1 MTALRTPSASQEGFT
16 LVEMLVALVIFA
28 LLAAAGVGILRSS
41 LDTQSAVDNR
51 LSELGRLG
59 RLHALL
65 SSDLGQAVDR
75 STRISGGSRPAFTG
89 DPSSMQL
96 VSAGW
101 TNLDGSAR
109 SELQRV
115 EWRLAGNSFNRTGY
129 RHLDGGDDGAMT
141 AALARDVASAS
152 LRYRMLDGSWAS
164 SFRSMEGQPLPSAV
178 EVTLTRAG
186 TPPVVMVLALPPSTR
201 PPKPKTEP
209 AAEPVV

>member
-1 MTALRTPSASQEGFT
+1 MIDRRSMIAAEAGFT
-16 LVEMLVALVIFA
+16 LVEMLVALVIFS

-41 LDTQSAVDNR
+41 LDTQSAVDTR
-51 LSELGRLG
+51 LAELGRVG

-75 STRISGGSRPAFTG
+75 PTRISGASRPAFVG

-115 EWRLAGNSFNRTGY
+115 EWRSSGGALNRTGF
-129 RHLDGGDDGAMT
+129 RHLDGSDEGAT
-141 AALARDVASAS
+141 SASLARDISSAS
-152 LRYRMLDGSWAS
+152 LRYRMLDGSWTS
-164 SFRSMEGQPLPSAV
+164 SFRSTPTQPLPSAV
-178 EVTLTRAG
+178 ELTLNGSGA
-186 TPPVVMVLALPPSTR
+186 PPVVMVVALPASAE
-201 PPKPKTEP
+201 PPKKQTEP
-209 AAEPVV
+209 VA